1 MTGLRPTFSTDMQRK
16 LAATQFVLI
25 ESLIMVTDIICIQ
38 ETKLSKKDMEE
49 LQSFALA
56 DGW

>member
-1 MTGLRPTFSTDMQRK
+1 MQCN

>member
-1 MTGLRPTFSTDMQRK
+1 VTGLRPTFSTDMQRK